1 MHRNKTSTSKA
12 CKTFV
17 FLSIKYANFVA
28 LILNSLLTFRLR
40 VRARV
45 FYEQIVDEA
54 QPSRLSLEET
64 RASSLIVL

>member
-1 MHRNKTSTSKA
+1 MHTNKTSTSKA

-45 FYEQIVDEA
+45 FYEQ
-54 QPSRLSLEET
+54 PSGLSLEET
-64 RASSLIVL
+64 RASRLIVL